1 MAFEQFKLLRPLYL
15 LSLSLLFLPLVVAK
29 LTLTLQLSKLLRW
42 ASLQDAWFGR
52 FWIFFGPRA
61 RDNAAP
67 TVGPLMQSAKGIVL
81 DVGPGSGQWLYLY
94 SPRRNP
100 NITKVYGVEPN
111 LEHHPAL
118 HQTIKREGLQDI
130 YEVVGVGAE
139 DLQSVG
145 IKPASVDTIVTLQ
158 VLCSVPTP
166 QRIVTELYAY
176 LKPGGQW
183 IVYEHVKT
191 KFNHEFVSTWQ
202 CKKPTPV
209 PAVLRTTTSAHQTQ
223 LSSMSFGPRAL
234 VAAQSLVPRMNI
246 SLVLVI
252 GQMSIS
258 ILVRMKGDSTRFP
271 MPWVVSGSEAPCPR
285 F

>member
-1 MAFEQFKLLRPLYL
+1 MAFEQFRLLRPLYL
-15 LSLSLLFLPLVVAK
+15 LSLSLMFLPLVVAK

-42 ASLQDAWFGR
+42 SSLQDAWFGR

-67 TVGPLMQSAKGIVL
+67 TVGPLMKSAKGIVL

-118 HQTIKREGLQDI
+118 HQAIKREGLQDI

-166 QRIVTELYAY
+166 QRIVKELYAY

-202 CKKPTPV
+202 AIIDVIWPTCFGGCSITRPTDEYLISAGNWSDV
-209 PAVLRTTTSAHQTQ
+209 DLHPGADEGRFDTIPHALGYLR
-223 LSSMSFGPRAL
+223 
-234 VAAQSLVPRMNI
+234 
-246 SLVLVI
+246 
-252 GQMSIS
+252 
-258 ILVRMKGDSTRFP
+258 K
-271 MPWVVSGSEAPCPR
+271 
-285 F
+285 